1 MNTLELMKEI
11 INEIDV
17 NHGMTREDLIKCFS
31 NYDIDALLYDM
42 EIDQEIRLLPL
53 DKNLGTYYYQLPA

>member
-17 NHGMTREDLIKCFS
+17 NNGMAREDLKNCFS
-31 NYDIDALLYDM
+31 NYEIDDLLYEM
-42 EIDQEIRLLPL
+42 EMGQEIRLLPL